1 MASTRDAPNLQHL
14 PVLPV
19 QEVKN
24 HHFPPWGQCKKK
36 KASSSFSLVTC
47 SHCFSGPQNDPAS
60 FNWTP
65 IHPPSPP
72 SPAELRATCV
82 LQMNS
87 LATGVPKPAPSS
99 HLALAV
105 SELLN
110 HLAQS
115 LKESTSLYPLE
126 VIGCNLLE

>member
-1 MASTRDAPNLQHL
+1 
-14 PVLPV
+14 
-19 QEVKN
+19 
-24 HHFPPWGQCKKK
+24 
-36 KASSSFSLVTC
+36 
-47 SHCFSGPQNDPAS
+47 
-60 FNWTP
+60 
-65 IHPPSPP
+65 
-72 SPAELRATCV
+72 
-82 LQMNS
+82 MNS